1 VQNALQAQANRLRAL
16 RAGGRRILRAFFLLA
31 VSVCWPADLAQSLRA
46 CDAQVDL
53 KIARSVGFATEVID
67 GFQVLRTDSAG
78 ATFRLYA
85 RITQCLQA
93 RGCKNCRLCMPK
105 ALSYPKCRVEM
116 NPMQ

>member
-1 VQNALQAQANRLRAL
+1 M
-16 RAGGRRILRAFFLLA
+16 
-31 VSVCWPADLAQSLRA
+31 
-46 CDAQVDL
+46 DL

-93 RGCKNCRLCMPK
+93 RGCKDFTLCMPK

-116 NPMQ
+116 NPMQKRAVRLH